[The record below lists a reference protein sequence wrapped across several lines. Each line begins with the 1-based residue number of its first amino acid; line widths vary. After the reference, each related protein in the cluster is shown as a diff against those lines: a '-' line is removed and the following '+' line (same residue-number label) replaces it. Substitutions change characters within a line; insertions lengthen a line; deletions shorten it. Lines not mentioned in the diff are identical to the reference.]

1 MQKFTVLDKKSFFC
15 KFEGADY
22 KYDHVFLLQP
32 KTNPNRTFL
41 VPNLKT
47 FCFAQKF
54 TF

>member
-1 MQKFTVLDKKSFFC
+1 MQKFTVLDKMPFFC
-15 KFEGADY
+15 KFEGAGY
-22 KYDHVFLLQP
+22 KYDDVFLLQP

-47 FCFAQKF
+47 FRFAQKF